1 MPLGDSKTLRSALK
15 RRLMVLK
22 DWYRCKTAGKCAVE
36 TVTCWTW
43 RGQFGFWLH
52 SSCYWSANNPKK
64 KSSHHLSPVLP
75 FIFHVYSAALFRF
88 LLSFLSA
95 LYFFCLFVCLWI
107 APQLW
112 IVLQCISE
120 WPHPLKLPHA
130 VDITLFLPYPSSSA
144 LSHQLQMTLNSAQS
158 EIPTRSSR
166 RFW

>member
-43 RGQFGFWLH
+43 RGRFGFWLH

-64 KSSHHLSPVLP
+64 KQPP
-75 FIFHVYSAALFRF
+75 FVTGITFHISCLFCRF
-88 LLSFLSA
+88 VSLSFIVPLSS
-95 LYFFCLFVCLWI
+95 LFFCLFVCLWI